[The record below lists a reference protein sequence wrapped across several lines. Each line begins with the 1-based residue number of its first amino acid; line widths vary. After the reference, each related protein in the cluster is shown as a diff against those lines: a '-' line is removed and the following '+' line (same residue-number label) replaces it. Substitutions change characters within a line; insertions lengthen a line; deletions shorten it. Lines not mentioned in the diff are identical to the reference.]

1 MAAAALRPDLR
12 PGLKWDDQDYRIA
25 RLTGSYRCSIY
36 GLGVVANSTIPGVP
50 ASTIASEDIRIS
62 FGSLPA
68 WLHEVSDTQIETSY
82 VADYKSAFGEPAL
95 RVFRVLDG
103 RYYRFRYAD
112 ETEFV
117 VDNAGTE
124 VWAAWN
130 EPLTLE
136 DTATYLLGPVMGFV
150 MLLRGVVCLHASA
163 VVIGNEAIA
172 LLGPAGSGKSTTAA
186 AFAELG
192 YSVLAEDVVTL
203 DDQGDHF
210 LVRPGYPC
218 IRLWPASV
226 KALYGSETHLPRL
239 TPNWDKCYLDLSDN
253 FQREPLRLAAIYH
266 LGERRHETSAPFVQ
280 ALDRSEGLMSLVAN
294 TYATK
299 LMDKQMRAREFELL
313 TRVVKNVPLR
323 RVTPHADPSRI
334 SDLCA
339 RIVEDFFSHKKAQKH
354 KTA

>member
-1 MAAAALRPDLR
+1 M
-12 PGLKWDDQDYRIA
+12 
-25 RLTGSYRCSIY
+25 TGSYRCSIY

-82 VADYKSAFGEPAL
+82 IADYKSECGEPAL

-103 RYYRFRYAD
+103 SYYRFRYAD

-117 VDNAGTE
+117 VDKAGTE
-124 VWAAWN
+124 VWAAWR
-130 EPLTLE
+130 EPLTIE
-136 DTATYLLGPVMGFV
+136 DTATYLLGPVLGFV

-163 VVIGNEAIA
+163 VAIGDEVIA
-172 LLGPAGSGKSTTAA
+172 LLGPAGAGKSTTAA
-186 AFAELG
+186 AFAERG

-203 DDQGDHF
+203 DDCGDQF
-210 LVRPGYPC
+210 FVRPGYPC
-218 IRLWPASV
+218 IRLWPAAV
-226 KALYGSETHLPRL
+226 KALYGSETHLPKL

-266 LGERRHETSAPFVQ
+266 LGERRHDAAAPFVQ
-280 ALDRSEGLMSLVAN
+280 GLDRAEGLMSLVAN

-313 TRVVKNVPLR
+313 TRVVSNIPLR
-323 RVTPHADPSRI
+323 RVTPHSEIAHIPELCTRILSDFKSR
-334 SDLCA
+334 
-339 RIVEDFFSHKKAQKH
+339 F
-354 KTA
+354 

>member
-1 MAAAALRPDLR
+1 
-12 PGLKWDDQDYRIA
+12 
-25 RLTGSYRCSIY
+25 LTGSYRCSIY
-36 GLGVVANSTIPGVP
+36 GLGVVANSAIPGVP

-82 VADYKSAFGEPAL
+82 IADYKSACGEPAL

-117 VDNAGTE
+117 VDNAGSE
-124 VWAAWN
+124 VWAAWR
-130 EPLTLE
+130 EPLTLA

-163 VVIGNEAIA
+163 VAIGDEAIA

-186 AFAELG
+186 AFAERG

-203 DDQGDHF
+203 DDQVDQF

-218 IRLWPASV
+218 IRLWPAAV

-239 TPNWDKCYLDLSDN
+239 TPNWDKCYLDLSEN

-266 LGERRHETSAPFVQ
+266 LGERREDTRAPFVQ
-280 ALDRSEGLMSLVAN
+280 ALDRADGLMSLVAN

-313 TRVVKNVPLR
+313 TRVVNNVSLR
-323 RVTPHADPSRI
+323 RLTPHADPARI

-339 RIVEDFFSHKKAQKH
+339 RILEDFFSHKEAQK
-354 KTA
+354 TQTV

>member
-1 MAAAALRPDLR
+1 
-12 PGLKWDDQDYRIA
+12 
-25 RLTGSYRCSIY
+25 LTGSYRCSIY
-36 GLGVVANSTIPGVP
+36 GLGVVANSAIPGVP
-50 ASTIASEDIRIS
+50 TSTIASEDIRIS

-82 VADYKSAFGEPAL
+82 IADYKSPCGEPAL

-103 RYYRFRYAD
+103 QYYRFRYAD

-117 VDNAGTE
+117 VDDAGSE
-124 VWAAWN
+124 VWAAWR
-130 EPLTLE
+130 EPLTIE

-163 VVIGNEAIA
+163 VAIGDEAIA
-172 LLGPAGSGKSTTAA
+172 FLGPAGSGKSTTAA
-186 AFAELG
+186 AFAERG

-203 DDQGDHF
+203 DDRGDQF

-218 IRLWPASV
+218 IRLWPAAV
-226 KALYGSETHLPRL
+226 KALYGSETHLPKL
-239 TPNWDKCYLDLSDN
+239 TPNWDKCYLDLSEN

-266 LGERRHETSAPFVQ
+266 LGERRHDATAPFVQ
-280 ALDRSEGLMSLVAN
+280 KLDRADGLMSLVAN

-313 TRVVKNVPLR
+313 TRVVNHVRLR
-323 RVTPHADPSRI
+323 RVTPHADPALI
-334 SDLCA
+334 QELCT
-339 RIVEDFFSHKKAQKH
+339 RIVADFQDV
-354 KTA
+354 